1 MSGFKVRICLLVLG
15 IILLFLPKAQLYA
28 QGIKGTITNQEGQ
41 PLAFATVFARNLN
54 DGIPTN
60 QNGYF
65 EWQLPKGNYDIV
77 IQYLGYTSQLQT
89 VEITDRW
96 VEINASLELQTY
108 GLSEVEVR
116 EGAEDPALTVIRKAI
131 AKARYHQLQVE
142 AYSMMVYIKGTGE
155 LTDAP
160 FFLKKKLAEEGIGL
174 NEAYTSESVSKIEFQ
189 QPDEVT
195 ETVISIRSTGDNN
208 QTSPAP
214 YIGASFY
221 NDKVNDIISPLARSA
236 FAYYRFRLEGTFME
250 NDVLVN
256 KIRVIP
262 RSKGEKVFDGYIYI
276 IEDLWA
282 IHSLD
287 LKTSLLGFDIRVRQ
301 QYGPVLEKVWMPITH
316 TYNFGGKFFG
326 FAGEFKYL
334 ASTRD
339 YDIQLNPDLIFDTE
353 ILDENITEIPEENTG
368 IAAKESPLA
377 QLEEADQ
384 LSRKDYRKLLNAYE
398 KEASKEREEQEIIS
412 RRTYTI
418 DSLADKRDKTYWD
431 SIRPVQLTEKEIL
444 GYARD
449 DSLAL
454 VAIAKNSEVDSIAQ
468 NAKRKFKPF
477 DFLTGGRYNFGKGRS
492 AGFHTNWTKMSF
504 NTVEGFKVGF
514 SGFYRKEKVTKLP
527 DSLTRVVKS
536 WNFRPEFRYG
546 FASERAYLTLKMRR
560 SVTKGRLAHSWG
572 VEGGQFIYQYN
583 RDQPISEQV
592 NAFYSLLLREN
603 YMKLYEKTF
612 ANFFW
617 AHRMEDKFTYKV
629 NFTWEER
636 SPLINNSDYSFLYRE
651 KKEFSSNEPNN
662 RHPNPT
668 QYLANSA
675 LLLDINIDWRP
686 GLKYQVRNGRKIPL
700 MNSAPQLLLNYRQAI
715 PYEQKRNVP
724 TSNFQQLE
732 MGVKHEIS
740 FGVSGKLAFNFNAGT
755 FLNSKEIY
763 FMDFKHFGGNRT
775 IFSNMGAASNYRFLD
790 YYAFSTS
797 SAYFGG
803 LMHYQFRKFL
813 FTQLP
818 GLRFSGIRENIFFNY
833 LKTDNSPHYW
843 ELGYSLDNLFRIFRL
858 EMGAGFE
865 NRKYT
870 SGGFRFGIATF
881 ISINAEE

>member
-1 MSGFKVRICLLVLG
+1 MIKASISIFRIALVTFVLAIAG
-15 IILLFLPKAQLYA
+15 APSNA
-28 QGIKGTITNQEGQ
+28 QGIKGFVSNEHGQ

-65 EWQLPKGNYDIV
+65 EWKLPNGHYDILF
-77 IQYLGYTSQLQT
+77 QYLGYTAQLRT
-89 VEITDRW
+89 IEVKDDW
-96 VEINASLELQTY
+96 VEVNVSLEMQTY

-131 AKARYHQLQVE
+131 AKAKYHQLQVE

-160 FFLKKKLAEEGIGL
+160 FFLKKKLAREGIGL
-174 NEAYTSESVSKIEFQ
+174 NEAYTSESVSRIDFK
-189 QPDEVT
+189 QPNEIK
-195 ETVISIRSTGDNN
+195 ETVISIRSSGDNN

-221 NDKVNDIISPLARSA
+221 DDKVNEIISPLARSA
-236 FAYYRFRLEGTFME
+236 FAYYKFRLEGTFLE
-250 NDVLVN
+250 NEVLVN

-262 RSKGEKVFDGYIYI
+262 RSKGERVFDGYIYI
-276 IEDLWA
+276 IEDLWT

-301 QYGPVLEKVWMPITH
+301 QYAPVMKNVWMPITH

-326 FAGEFKYL
+326 FEGEFQYL

-339 YDIQLNPDLIFDTE
+339 YDLKLNPDLIFETE
-353 ILDENITEIPEENTG
+353 ILDEKITDIPEEIKN
-368 IAAKESPLA
+368 IATKESPIV

-384 LSRKDYRKLLNAYE
+384 LSRKQYRKLLATYE
-398 KEASKEREEQEIIS
+398 KEITREREDKDILSVRSHI
-412 RRTYTI
+412 I
-418 DSLADKRDKTYWD
+418 DSLATKRNSAYWD
-431 SIRPVQLTEKEIL
+431 SIRPAPLTIKEVL
-444 GYARD
+444 GYVRD

-454 VAIAKNSEVDSIAQ
+454 VEAAKNSEVDSIAQ
-468 NAKRKFKPF
+468 KAKRKFKAF
-477 DFLTGGRYNFGKGRS
+477 DFLTGGRYNFGRGRS

-514 SGFYRKEKVTKLP
+514 SGFYRKEKVIKLA
-527 DSLTRVVKS
+527 DSATNHVKS
-536 WNFRPEFRYG
+536 WNVRPEFRYG
-546 FASERAYLTLKMRR
+546 FASEKAYMTLSFRR
-560 SVTKGRLAHSWG
+560 SVTKGREGYSWG
-572 VEGGQFIYQYN
+572 VDGGKYIYQYN
-583 RDQPISEQV
+583 AEEPISEQV
-592 NAFYSLLLREN
+592 NAIYSLFFREN

-612 ANFFW
+612 VKLYW
-617 AHRMEDKFTYKV
+617 AHRMGDKFTYRTS
-629 NFTWEER
+629 FSIEER
-636 SPLINNSDYSFLYRE
+636 SPLTNNSDYSFFYTGT
-651 KKEFSSNEPNN
+651 KEYSPNQ
-662 RHPNPT
+662 PNLNGGEET
-668 QYLANSA
+668 SFLANKGV
-675 LLLDINIDWRP
+675 LFDLNIDWRP
-686 GLKYQVRNGRKIPL
+686 GLKYQIRNGRKIPL
-700 MNSAPQLLLNYRQAI
+700 LDSTPLILLKYKQALPI
-715 PYEQKRNVP
+715 IYKGSEIAD
-724 TSNFQQLE
+724 FQQVEL
-732 MGVKHEIS
+732 GLKHSIP
-740 FGVSGKLAFNFNAGT
+740 FGVSGELAFNLNAGT
-755 FLNSKEIY
+755 FLNESKAY

-790 YYAFSTS
+790 YYTFSTTDM
-797 SAYFGG
+797 YIGG
-803 LMHYQFRKFL
+803 LFHYQFRKFL

-833 LKTDNSPHYW
+833 LKTDSSPHYW

-865 NRKYT
+865 NRKYS

-881 ISINAEE
+881 ISINIEE